1 MIFYSSLTLYTGD
14 AMMVALMIA
23 GIISL
28 VGLCVKHSK
37 KFIVLD
43 LDSETLRNFC
53 YFQIIWLIIGLVAFK
68 AIVLQIVG
76 RDTVVTTGT
85 GGSVQFS
92 TGGEA
97 VAFALIL
104 FGLYRTLRWSYLR
117 IRTAMA

>member
-1 MIFYSSLTLYTGD
+1 MILYSSLTLYTGD

-28 VGLCVKHSK
+28 VGLCVKHSRR
-37 KFIVLD
+37 FLVLD
-43 LDSETLRNFC
+43 LDNESLRNFC
-53 YFQIIWLIIGLVAFK
+53 YFQIVWLLIGLVAFK
-68 AIVLQIVG
+68 AIILQELG
-76 RDTVVTTGT
+76 RNTVVTTGT

-117 IRTAMA
+117 IRATLA